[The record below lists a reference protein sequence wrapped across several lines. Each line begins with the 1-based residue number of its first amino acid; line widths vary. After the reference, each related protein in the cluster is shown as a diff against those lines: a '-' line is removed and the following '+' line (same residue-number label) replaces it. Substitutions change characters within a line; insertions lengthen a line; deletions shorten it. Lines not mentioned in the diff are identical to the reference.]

1 MQNHFKLLFSVLIDM
16 KICLKQ
22 LSDALCQGFLHY
34 RFQNRHVAILIMLW
48 KELWKILIISLIL
61 QQKCEV
67 RYSIY
72 FLKSFTLWNKIWKKR
87 EKIGRKRCQVERLNK
102 KRGKILLMN
111 SKVWCF
117 FKCCSDVFCENQIV
131 KNSKRKVM

>member
-87 EKIGRKRCQVERLNK
+87 EKIGRKRCQVERLNLK
-102 KRGKILLMN
+102 KEGKYFWWIQ
-111 SKVWCF
+111 K
-117 FKCCSDVFCENQIV
+117 SDVFLNVAQTCFAKIRL
-131 KNSKRKVM
+131 SKTQKEK